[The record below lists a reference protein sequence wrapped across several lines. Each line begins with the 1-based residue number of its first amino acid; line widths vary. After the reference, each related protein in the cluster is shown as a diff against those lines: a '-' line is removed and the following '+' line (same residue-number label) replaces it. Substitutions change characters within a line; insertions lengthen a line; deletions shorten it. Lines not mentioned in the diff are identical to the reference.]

1 MHACL
6 KVYLMDELDLGSMA
20 SQGLVE
26 EPATKAHCIPSTT
39 DLLAMLCQLLQI
51 EEKQPKWWRWLV
63 ALWRGP
69 SCKTMP
75 SIAVI
80 VTDQRNKKLNA
91 LLLSFQFEL
100 SRVPF
105 RWAEFGWWINWN
117 KIEWE
122 FVWYGW
128 WKVGGSPRH
137 IYRERVLF
145 VLNWPVL
152 HFLRLMNCLAWLGRV
167 LPTILLRQH

>member
-1 MHACL
+1 
-6 KVYLMDELDLGSMA
+6 
-20 SQGLVE
+20 
-26 EPATKAHCIPSTT
+26 
-39 DLLAMLCQLLQI
+39 MLCQLLQI

-128 WKVGGSPRH
+128 WKVLAFFAGALLEKQ
-137 IYRERVLF
+137 IVF
-145 VLNWPVL
+145 VCSNLV
-152 HFLRLMNCLAWLGRV
+152 CLVPQIMLVMILW
-167 LPTILLRQH
+167 ILLIFSTQFLYWC